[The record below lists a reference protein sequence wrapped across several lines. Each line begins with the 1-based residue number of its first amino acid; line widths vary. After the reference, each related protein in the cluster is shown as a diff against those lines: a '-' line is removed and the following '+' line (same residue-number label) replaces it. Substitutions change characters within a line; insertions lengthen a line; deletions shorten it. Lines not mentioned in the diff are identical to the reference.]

1 MTSLQQTVS
10 NEFLPMAVF
19 LLTNEHPVEK
29 KTNLKDL
36 GLHLTDYLQK
46 SYCRLVLSSLY
57 PYPII
62 RILQSRYVVID
73 DVVVAEFTPL
83 CVKITASRDRDVE
96 EKVKAVIKKV
106 AKTQL
111 QLSTEIVDFIAIRI
125 NFDFSSYQNLVES
138 SSKPLILKGLL
149 FN

>member
-10 NEFLPMAVF
+10 NEFLPIAVF

-36 GLHLTDYLQK
+36 GLHLMDYLQK

-73 DVVVAEFTPL
+73 DVVIAEFTPL

-125 NFDFSSYQNLVES
+125 NFDFSSYQNWVES
-138 SSKPLILKGLL
+138 SSKPLILKGLV